1 MNEFAQKLLAWYD
14 QSHRKLP
21 FRMDRDPYKIWISE
35 IMAQQ
40 TRIEALLDHYD
51 RFIQLYPDM
60 KSLAEAPEDALMKAW
75 QGLGYYNRARKLQAA
90 SRICMEKYDGRL
102 PGTYEELLTLP
113 GIGPYTA
120 GAIASIAYN
129 EKVPAVDGNVS
140 RVFSRLF
147 HITDS
152 ISAPAVQKKLR
163 TLVTESLPERTGDY
177 NQALMELGAL
187 ICIPRSPRCA
197 DCPIQDSCQA
207 YACGDAASL
216 PIKDTRKPR
225 KIEKKHLLIHA
236 LDDGRAIRLVRRPDR
251 GLLAGMYG
259 FEEAD
264 LEEKEKKQ
272 YGLHTTGKTIELD
285 SWTHI
290 FTHREWHMTA
300 TLILYHASTSSLPT
314 HTAASLDSAVWVSLE
329 QAQQLAVP
337 SAFQP
342 FFRQAQACLQT
353 LQDRADT
360 DDTDM
365 EKNLSLGPEK
375 TQADTD
381 W

>member
-163 TLVTESLPERTGDY
+163 ALVMESLPERTGDY

-187 ICIPRSPRCA
+187 ICIPRSPRCG

-207 YACGDAASL
+207 YAYGDAASL
-216 PIKDTRKPR
+216 PIKDSRKPR
-225 KIEKKHLLIHA
+225 KTEKKHLLIHA
-236 LDDGRAIRLVRRPDR
+236 LDDGSAIRLVRRPDS

-272 YGLHTTGKTIELD
+272 YGLHATGKTMELD

-300 TLILYHASTSSLPT
+300 TLILYHASTSVLVT
-314 HTAASLDSAVWVSLE
+314 DAAPSLDSAVWVSLE

-342 FFRQAQACLQT
+342 FFRQAQACLKT
-353 LQDRADT
+353 LQDRTDT
-360 DDTDM
+360 DR
-365 EKNLSLGPEK
+365 EKNKNPWPEK
-375 TQADTD
+375 IQADTD
-381 W
+381 